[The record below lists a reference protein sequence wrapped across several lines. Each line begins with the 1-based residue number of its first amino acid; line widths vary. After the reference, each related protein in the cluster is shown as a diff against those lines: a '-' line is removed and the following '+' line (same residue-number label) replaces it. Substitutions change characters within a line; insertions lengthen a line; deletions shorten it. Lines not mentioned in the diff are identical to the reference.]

1 MEGVIFAKIDLSLDE
16 AVNEPFIENPNI
28 KNFIPN
34 LIENIENQKN
44 KKKIN
49 SLILED
55 EKEKENEM
63 VEEDSAV
70 EECELNEEINNK
82 ATSMPSNLLKGL

>member
-1 MEGVIFAKIDLSLDE
+1 
-16 AVNEPFIENPNI
+16 
-28 KNFIPN
+28 

-63 VEEDSAV
+63 VKKDSAV
-70 EECELNEEINNK
+70 EESELNEEINNK